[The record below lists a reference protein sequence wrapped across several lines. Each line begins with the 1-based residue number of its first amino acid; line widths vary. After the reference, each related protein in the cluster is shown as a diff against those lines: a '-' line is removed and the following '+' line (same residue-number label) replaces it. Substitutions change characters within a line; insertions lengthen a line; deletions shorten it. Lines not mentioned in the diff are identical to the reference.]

1 MKDDTD
7 TKKTDPAEA
16 RKRRKAIITSQRD
29 EVDNEMETETDSS
42 EPKKRKADD
51 APPHHNKGKK
61 KTQVRYDPSV
71 PMNKDQLAAWRR
83 EARRVRNRES
93 AAASRQRIRSKINEL
108 EDELDEWKDKYEKAM
123 ERLKSLEQTKKSE
136 SI

>member
-1 MKDDTD
+1 MTDDPD
-7 TKKTDPAEA
+7 TKTTDPAEA

-29 EVDNEMETETDSS
+29 EGDNDADAETDSS

-51 APPHHNKGKK
+51 APHHNKGKK
-61 KTQVRYDPSV
+61 KTQVRYDPSI

-93 AAASRQRIRSKINEL
+93 AAASRQRIRSRINEL
-108 EDELDEWKDKYEKAM
+108 EDELDDWKDKYEKAM
-123 ERLKSLEQTKKSE
+123 EQLQSLEQSKQSE
-136 SI
+136 SV